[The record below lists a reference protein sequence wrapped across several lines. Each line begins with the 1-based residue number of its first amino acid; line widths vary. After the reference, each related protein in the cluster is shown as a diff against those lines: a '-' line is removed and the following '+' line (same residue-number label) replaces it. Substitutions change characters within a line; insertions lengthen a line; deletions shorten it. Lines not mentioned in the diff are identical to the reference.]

1 MKQCFPLPLVSGCPD
16 REKETV
22 ILIHG
27 MMRTGRSMHRI
38 GDFLAQYGYNV
49 VNCSY
54 ESTKTVD
61 EITDELFDAL
71 ASIIATAPKVH
82 FVTHSL
88 GGIILRNAFKNK
100 VPANMGNVV
109 MYGPPNK
116 GCQHINHFS
125 WLPFFSY
132 IWGKPAKE
140 LGTSPNSVPNKLPP
154 INFHCGV
161 IAGTKKGSLG
171 LLLPGPNDGKVTVAN
186 TWTDGVVER
195 LVLPLNHTFMMKDSV
210 AMENMA
216 HFLKHGK
223 FLTTNK

>member
-27 MMRTGRSMHRI
+27 MMRTGRSMRRI
-38 GDFLAQYGYNV
+38 GDFLTQYGYNI

-71 ASIIATAPKVH
+71 SPIIAAAPKVH

-100 VPANMGNVV
+100 VPTNMGQFIANAKI
-109 MYGPPNK
+109 Y
-116 GCQHINHFS
+116 II
-125 WLPFFSY
+125 PFQ
-132 IWGKPAKE
+132 
-140 LGTSPNSVPNKLPP
+140 
-154 INFHCGV
+154 
-161 IAGTKKGSLG
+161 
-171 LLLPGPNDGKVTVAN
+171 
-186 TWTDGVVER
+186 
-195 LVLPLNHTFMMKDSV
+195 
-210 AMENMA
+210 
-216 HFLKHGK
+216 
-223 FLTTNK
+223 

>member
-1 MKQCFPLPLVSGCPD
+1 MKQCFPLPLVSGSPNS
-16 REKETV
+16 EKETV

-27 MMRTGRSMHRI
+27 MMRTGRSMRRV
-38 GDFLAQYGYNV
+38 GEFLAQYDYNI

-54 ESTKTVD
+54 ESTKTVN
-61 EITDELFDAL
+61 EITDELFKAL
-71 ASIIATAPKVH
+71 APFIEVASKVH

-88 GGIILRNAFKNK
+88 GGIILRNAFKDK
-100 VPANMGNVV
+100 VPPNMGNVV
-109 MYGPPNK
+109 MHGPPNK

-140 LGTSPNSVPNKLPP
+140 LGTSPKSVPNQLPP

-161 IAGTKKGSLG
+161 IAGTKKGRLG

-186 TWTDGVVER
+186 TWTDGVAER

-210 AMENMA
+210 AMENTA
-216 HFLKHGK
+216 YFLKHGK
-223 FLTTNK
+223 FLTTNQ